1 MEEIR
6 PRRGRAGGGGGGG
19 GDSGGGGGTED
30 NRRIR
35 RKLFNMAP
43 FKLKFRM
50 GGSRSTSQEVDS
62 DPQVNEALLNHSTT
76 IGASSSTIDSAD
88 CTSLG
93 SIGNERKSL
102 LPNKTNNL
110 RLGYLNPNI
119 TQCTSESPVPK
130 SPPPSYE
137 HVLEENTRLANSLD
151 LGSRLTL
158 SADDGCVIIRG
169 GTNCSESADQTLNI
183 RKSPSGRT
191 SCERITTTQ
200 CTDPDCTEN
209 IESNEHISEDAHNN
223 NNKNKNKNKNN
234 NQQIQNHRNDDH
246 DHNHKHQERED
257 DDEDDNE
264 PDNRKESIDS
274 TEYLISRMTAPSS
287 EENLL
292 DDCSGSACHSSDN
305 SGFCDPLMHE
315 AHHNQNNSQ
324 QQDVDFSNQDDSQ
337 NQPPPEYSE
346 NQENQQSDSE
356 SDGGWDSNQM
366 SQMSGNYSQ
375 QQERSEIISNKSS
388 KEIYKAISKQWG
400 ITCKMSDQCRCMECQ
415 SHYFDC
421 EFDDNDH
428 QKTDGGLGAGTPMF
442 ISEVMQ
448 GSACTIL

>member
-1 MEEIR
+1 
-6 PRRGRAGGGGGGG
+6 
-19 GDSGGGGGTED
+19 
-30 NRRIR
+30 
-35 RKLFNMAP
+35 MAP

-110 RLGYLNPNI
+110 RLGYLNPTI

-158 SADDGCVIIRG
+158 SAEDGCSGRD
-169 GTNCSESADQTLNI
+169 SAGDQSSNI
-183 RKSPSGRT
+183 RKSTSGRT
-191 SCERITTTQ
+191 SCEQIENQ

-209 IESNEHISEDAHNN
+209 TESNEHISEDAHNN
-223 NNKNKNKNKNN
+223 NN
-234 NQQIQNHRNDDH
+234 QQSQNHCN
-246 DHNHKHQERED
+246 NVVVQEEED
-257 DDEDDNE
+257 DDNE

-315 AHHNQNNSQ
+315 AHHNQNNQ
-324 QQDVDFSNQDDSQ
+324 QQDLDCSNHDESQQ